1 MTNPFTEHP
10 HSAGQDYWQHLWF
23 ALLVAGRCFW
33 IGVLATVH
41 ALFPF
46 LATAAAGDRL
56 LELAEEIRALRA
68 KR

>member
-1 MTNPFTEHP
+1 MKNPFTEHP
-10 HSAGQDYWQHLWF
+10 NSAGQGYWTHLWF
-23 ALLVAGRCFW
+23 AGIVALRCFW

-56 LELAEEIRALRA
+56 LELADEIRALRA